1 MSVAILDWDTV
12 HKMVQERLNSH
23 QWWLM
28 FNVDLMTDVEDT
40 YYSDTGVGG
49 SVGDFEVLFGGP
61 LGMLSMA
68 FAHKRRMSS
77 QQLAALI
84 EKVNGVTFNASDMK
98 DRDIILV
105 ADSDEDLLAAAWLM
119 RNFKGE

>member
-40 YYSDTGVGG
+40 YYSESG
-49 SVGDFEVLFGGP
+49 SAGDFEVLFGGP
-61 LGMLSMA
+61 LGTLSMA

-84 EKVNGVTFNASDMK
+84 GSNASDMK
-98 DRDIILV
+98 DRDIIFV

-119 RNFKGE
+119 RNFKEK